1 MIQNSFLVS
10 MRHNLAPLL
19 LLAQTVVALCGAQE
33 SLPEVAD
40 TIPDAARSLQAWDV
54 QTQANR
60 AVFES
65 NDAIATAL
73 VFVTHDCP
81 IANYYSVEI
90 RRIAATYEPKGI
102 RFALVYPDPDSTVE
116 TIRQHLDEY
125 GHDELTAYADPQ
137 QHIVRA
143 VGATVT
149 PEAAVV
155 LKDGNLVYRGR
166 IDDLYADFGK
176 RRRAPRHTELRD
188 ALSAIS
194 QSRDVPTRQTKAVG
208 CYIPPLQK

>member
-1 MIQNSFLVS
+1 
-10 MRHNLAPLL
+10 MRFNLASLL

-33 SLPEVAD
+33 PLPEMAD
-40 TIPDAARSLQAWDV
+40 TIPDAAKSLQAWDV

-60 AVFES
+60 PVFAP
-65 NDAIATAL
+65 DDTVATAL

-81 IANYYSVEI
+81 IANYYSGEI
-90 RRIAATYEPKGI
+90 RRIAEAFEPKGI
-102 RFALVYPDPDSTVE
+102 RFALVYPDPDLTVE

-137 QHIVRA
+137 QHIARA

-155 LKDGNLVYRGR
+155 LKDGSLVYRGR

-194 QSRDVPTRQTKAVG
+194 QNREVPTRQTKAVG
-208 CYIPPLQK
+208 CYIPPLPK